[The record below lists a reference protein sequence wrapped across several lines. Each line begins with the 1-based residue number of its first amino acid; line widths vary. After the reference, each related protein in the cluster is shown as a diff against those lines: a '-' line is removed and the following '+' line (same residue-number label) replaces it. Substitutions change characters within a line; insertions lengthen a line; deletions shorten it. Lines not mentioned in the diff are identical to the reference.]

1 MGPVTVPASRLPSDP
16 LVADVRPPRV
26 RRLLRPSL
34 LAALTA
40 VVSCVPQQRTDGGA
54 AFQITFADLAAVG
67 LISVA
72 GLGVL
77 LHHRRISPRVLV
89 LAPLALAVCAA
100 TLASADIV
108 AGLPGLVRYL
118 EVFVL
123 VPLAVVLAIRDEL
136 DRGLVLGSLAA
147 AALVQAV
154 VGWWQTLSGSGASYA
169 GERIRAVGTFGALDV
184 MGMATVVSY
193 GAIIAGAAALT
204 TRGRSRAAALGVLAV
219 LLPALVFS
227 LSRGTWLACAVA
239 AVLMVA
245 LTGRRAFLRAAVVGG
260 CAVVL
265 LAGTGPSSDT
275 LTARLSSITAAAT
288 QPDQSVTDRYGLW
301 QAATGM
307 WSDHPLLGVGP
318 RGFVLHRDRYA
329 PLQVSASSDTDDPV
343 NGFHREELRS
353 PHNMYLLVLSE
364 QGLLGLTAF
373 CLLCAALIVWSIRA
387 LRAGPTPA
395 GRTAGLVAAG
405 FLGWQLTDF
414 LYADIGG
421 TPTVVMSVMLGAV
434 LSWAISGGEDRIR

>member
-1 MGPVTVPASRLPSDP
+1 MGPVTIPASRLPSDT
-16 LVADVRPPRV
+16 LVPAARPPRA
-26 RRLLRPSL
+26 RLLRPSL

-40 VVSCVPQQRTDGGA
+40 VVSCVPQQRADAGA
-54 AFQITFADLAAVG
+54 AFQVSYADLAGVALVTAACLGAV
-67 LISVA
+67 
-72 GLGVL
+72 
-77 LHHRRISPRVLV
+77 LHRRRISPRVLV
-89 LAPLALAVCAA
+89 LLPPALAVCAA
-100 TLASADIV
+100 TLASTDIV
-108 AGLPGLVRYL
+108 AGLPGLVRFL
-118 EVFVL
+118 EIFFL
-123 VPLAVVLAIRDEL
+123 VPLAVVLAVRDEF
-136 DRGLVLGSLAA
+136 DRRLVLGSLVT

-193 GAIIAGAAALT
+193 GTIIAGAVALT
-204 TRGRSRAAALGVLAV
+204 TRGRSRAAAVAVLAV

-239 AVLMVA
+239 VALMVA
-245 LTGRRAFLRAAVVGG
+245 LAGRRALLRAAVVGT

-265 LAGTGPSSDT
+265 LAGTVPGSDT
-275 LTARLSSITAAAT
+275 LTDRLSSITDAAT

-318 RGFVLHRDRYA
+318 RGFVIHRDGYA
-329 PLQVSASSDTDDPV
+329 PLQVSASSDTEDPV
-343 NGFHREELRS
+343 NGFQREELRS

-364 QGLLGLTAF
+364 QGLLGITAF
-373 CLLCAALIVWSIRA
+373 CLLCGALIVWSIRA
-387 LRAGPTPA
+387 LRT
-395 GRTAGLVAAG
+395 GRTPAGLVAAG

-414 LYADIGG
+414 LYSDIGG

-434 LSWAISGGEDRIR
+434 LSWAISGGRDLIR